1 MTKLDKTLIGFV
13 IALVIINFLGSV
25 HPIMTA
31 SIPVFVLAYCWIISL
46 IRYKEKEEGELERQY
61 YAYAILAMIGLIT
74 SFISA
79 YTLSLTFFNMTL
91 GIFVILG
98 VSFVTSQAIKKRL
111 DKDIKEEDIEE

>member
-13 IALVIINFLGSV
+13 IALVIINFLGSA

-31 SIPVFVLAYCWIISL
+31 SIPIFILAYCWIINS
-46 IRYKEKEEGELERQY
+46 IRYKEKEEGKLDSLY
-61 YAYAILAMIGLIT
+61 FAYAILAMIGLIT

-79 YTLSLTFFNMTL
+79 YTLNLTFFNITL

-98 VSFVTSQAIKKRL
+98 VSFMVSQIVKAKNNKVE
-111 DKDIKEEDIEE
+111 DKEE